1 MSSLRSESKRSW
13 GVRFRKAV
21 QLFVGTM
28 GVLLLCLPVF
38 SQGSFGRILGA
49 VTDQSGGV
57 VSGATVTVVDTQR
70 GVARTLTTDE
80 AGEYNAP
87 TLIPGAYTIRAE
99 AKGFKKV
106 ERQNIVLEVGHE
118 VRIDLTL
125 QPGAQEQT
133 ITITEAV
140 PLVETTN
147 ATLGGT
153 LENTEINDMPLN
165 GRNYQNLLALR
176 PGIMV
181 QPGGSPWSQSTNNMR
196 PDETVWMMDGV
207 LNVSFYD
214 ARQVGNSPSAFT
226 DAATIVPIDA
236 IQEFNTQEN
245 PKAEYGWKPGATVN
259 VGIRSGTNS
268 LHGSAY
274 AFGRY
279 VGWDAR
285 NTFNPALNPDGTC
298 RAGVPVIQCD
308 KLPAELEQF
317 GAVVGGPIKKDKLF
331 FFAGYE
337 GLRSKIGNIFV
348 VQAPATGAGLGPANS
363 MVDAIKALQTA
374 GFTTLCSST
383 VTTSCLSSP
392 SLNLLGCTATP
403 VGSGSYTCTGGLYAN
418 APTNNNIYPSTFP
431 NQNVTD
437 NGIAKIDYTINSK
450 HRISGMFWTGDYRA
464 TGQDHPIV
472 NNLFNTGISVVSR
485 TAVGNWIWNPSSTL
499 VNEVRFGYD
508 SVSQGFTV
516 GDQMIK
522 PDGTGGLCTASGCAG
537 GHYPLNSGVTI
548 GGGLPFIQISGF
560 TGGGGAGL
568 GNPNGTRPGF
578 TGPSPYYDFQDSISY
593 LRGKHAFKF
602 GGEITHIEA
611 DQLTTDF
618 RGVLVLF
625 QGAGTNNAANA
636 LSCPPPNPTNA
647 SCSTPLEDFF
657 AGNPGKGIVT
667 VGNGTR
673 TMKWMHYAGFVQDDW
688 HIKPRWMLNLGLR
701 YEYATPIRE
710 VNNLFGNFDPKL
722 GIVQQGQASVG
733 PTLWKPN
740 PHNFSPRVGFAWDVM
755 GNGTTVVRAASSV
768 IYATIYARPFMD
780 NGPPNGSAGNI
791 AQDPS
796 AASCNTPGS
805 NGCPASGNFGGTIDL
820 GQPNYNA
827 SALNWNGVLFPQGK
841 LSCTTSS
848 TCSLYA
854 IDPHLQTPY
863 VVNYNINI
871 QHSFSSNL
879 SLEVGYVGN
888 QGRNLQSVRDI
899 NQCLLLPNPGPYT
912 FGNAANCVRPYDGHA
927 AGPGVP
933 ASLGNFPYLG
943 IINFVDN
950 ESHSIYNSL
959 QATLT
964 KRLSHGLEF
973 TAGYTYGHG
982 LDTGSENFQGLTP
995 QDSTHLGREYASSD
1009 FDVRHRLTVTA
1020 SYELP
1025 GKKGYGQLLEGWK
1038 LNTIVTVQ
1046 TSQPWLMFDTH
1057 DDISSLGSGVGDF
1070 TDRWDFFGN
1079 PSDFKSGSSSIPF
1092 CNGPGGVGSGT
1103 GCSTTS
1109 GITGFVT
1116 CAAGSD
1122 LVALNCASTSSAL
1135 PSVSTMWGKCTT
1147 DAPDPS
1153 TLAHAG
1159 CFVKGNSVMTPP
1171 ANGTFGTMG
1180 RNIFRDSA
1188 FKNVDFSVFKSFKF
1202 KERIG
1207 AEFRVEFFNVFNH
1220 PIYANPYGST
1230 NTSFLGADP
1239 SNPGAL
1245 GCGCSTPDVAAGN
1258 PLVGSGSSRVMQMG
1272 LKLTF

>member
-1 MSSLRSESKRSW
+1 MRSLDSFKKASCVHFRAVSQLLG
-13 GVRFRKAV
+13 GVF
-21 QLFVGTM
+21 
-28 GVLLLCLPVF
+28 GVLLLCLPLLA
-38 SQGSFGRILGA
+38 QGSFARILGA

-57 VSGATVTVVDTQR
+57 VAGATVTVIDTQR
-70 GVARTLTTDE
+70 GVARTLTTDD

-87 TLIPGAYTIRAE
+87 TLIPGTYTVRAE
-99 AKGFKKV
+99 AKGFKTV
-106 ERQNIVLEVGHE
+106 ERQNVVLEVGKE
-118 VRIDLTL
+118 VRVDLTV
-125 QPGAQEQT
+125 QPGQQAQT
-133 ITITEAV
+133 ITVTEAI

-165 GRNYQNLLALR
+165 GRNYQNLMALR
-176 PGIMV
+176 PGIMI

-207 LNVSFYD
+207 INVSFYD
-214 ARQVGNSPSAFT
+214 ARQVGNAPSAFT

-236 IQEFNTQEN
+236 IQEFNTLEN

-259 VGIRSGTNS
+259 VGIRSGTNT

-285 NTFNPALNPDGTC
+285 NVFNPTLAPDGTC
-298 RAGVPVIQCD
+298 TRGLPSQCD

-317 GAVVGGPIKKDKLF
+317 GGVVGGPIKKDKLF
-331 FFAGYE
+331 YFAGYE
-337 GLRSKIGNIFV
+337 GLRSTIGNIFV
-348 VQAPATGAGLGPANS
+348 VQAPQTGPAGGNPTTS
-363 MVDAIKALQTA
+363 MVDAINCLAFPSAAACGTGA
-374 GFTTLCSST
+374 GVVPSSAIPPST
-383 VTTSCLSSP
+383 V
-392 SLNLLGCTATP
+392 SLKLLGCTTGATAAA
-403 VGSGSYTCTGGLYAN
+403 TACTGGLYAN
-418 APTNNNIYPSTFP
+418 APTNNNNYPSTFP
-431 NQNVTD
+431 NRNVTD
-437 NGIAKIDYTINSK
+437 NGIGKIDYTINSK
-450 HRISGMFWTGDYRA
+450 HRISGMYWAGDYRA

-472 NNLFNTGISVVSR
+472 NSLFNTGITVNSR
-485 TAVGNWIWNPSSTL
+485 TIVGNWIWTPSSTL
-499 VNEVRFGYD
+499 VNEFRYGYD
-508 SVSQGFTV
+508 SVSQGFTI
-516 GDQMIK
+516 GDQNII
-522 PDGTGGLCTASGCAG
+522 PDGTGGLCTATGCG
-537 GHYPLNSGVTI
+537 GKSYPLNSGVKV

-568 GNPNGTRPGF
+568 GNPNGTRPGL
-578 TGPSPYYDFQDSISY
+578 TGPSPYHDFQDAISY

-602 GGEITHIEA
+602 GGEVTHIEA
-611 DQLTTDF
+611 DQVTQDF

-625 QGAGTNNAANA
+625 AGGQTPGIAAG
-636 LSCPPPNPTNA
+636 
-647 SCSTPLEDFF
+647 STPLEDFF
-657 AGNPGKGIVT
+657 SGTPQKGIVN
-667 VGNGTR
+667 VGDGNR
-673 TMKWMHYAGFVQDDW
+673 TMKWMHYAGFAQDDW
-688 HIKPRWMLNLGLR
+688 RIKPRVMLNLGLR

-710 VNNLFGNFDPKL
+710 VNNLFGNFDPNSPF

-733 PTLWKPN
+733 STLWKPN
-740 PHNFSPRVGFAWDVM
+740 PHNFSPRVGVAWDVR

-796 AASCNTPGS
+796 AAQVCFGPTGTNCK
-805 NGCPASGNFGGTIDL
+805 NAGGTINL
-820 GQPNYNA
+820 GQPNYIGSVNA
-827 SALNWNGVLFPQGK
+827 APGLQGPLDWNGVLFPQGSG
-841 LSCTTSS
+841 LTCATDSQ
-848 TCSLYA
+848 CSLYA

-863 VVNYNINI
+863 VVNYNLNI
-871 QHSFSSNL
+871 QHSFTNNL

-888 QGRNLQSVRDI
+888 HGYSLQAVRDI
-899 NQCLLLPNPGPYT
+899 NQCLLLPNPGPYA
-912 FGNAANCVRPYDGHA
+912 FGSGTCVRPYDGHA
-927 AGPGVP
+927 SAPGIP

-950 ESHSIYNSL
+950 ESHSNYNSL
-959 QATLT
+959 QTTLT

-973 TAGYTYGHG
+973 TVGYTYGHG

-995 QDSTHLGREYASSD
+995 QDSTHLEREYASSD
-1009 FDVRHRLTVTA
+1009 FDVRHRLTITA

-1057 DDISSLGSGVGDF
+1057 DDISTGGSGLGDLN
-1070 TDRWDFFGN
+1070 DRWDFFGN
-1079 PSDFKSGSSSIPF
+1079 PGDFKSGSSSIPW
-1092 CNGPGGVGSGT
+1092 CSGFT
-1103 GCSTTS
+1103 VNPDGTANSSGASCSSTS
-1109 GITGFVT
+1109 GITGIVT
-1116 CAAGSD
+1116 PVSADPAAC
-1122 LVALNCASTSSAL
+1122 V
-1135 PSVSTMWGKCTT
+1135 T
-1147 DAPDPS
+1147 DAPDPT
-1153 TLAHAG
+1153 TLAAAG
-1159 CFVKGNSVMTPP
+1159 CFIKGNSVMTPP
-1171 ANGTFGTMG
+1171 KNGTFGNMG

-1188 FKNVDFSVFKSFKF
+1188 FKNVDFSVFKSFRF
-1202 KERIG
+1202 RERVG
-1207 AEFRVEFFNVFNH
+1207 AEFRIELFNVFNH

-1258 PLVGSGSSRVMQMG
+1258 PLVGSGSSRVMQLG
-1272 LKLTF
+1272 FKLTF

>member
-1 MSSLRSESKRSW
+1 MSSLLSAGKRPW
-13 GVRFRKAV
+13 RVRFPKALPLV
-21 QLFVGTM
+21 VGTM
-28 GVLLLCLPVF
+28 GALLLCLPLF
-38 SQGSFGRILGA
+38 SQGNFGRILGA

-57 VSGATVTVVDTQR
+57 ISGATVTVLDTER
-70 GVARTLTTDE
+70 GVARTLTTDD

-87 TLIPGAYTIRAE
+87 TLIPGAYTVRAE
-99 AKGFKKV
+99 AKGFKRV
-106 ERQNIVLEVGHE
+106 ERQNVVLEVGHE

-165 GRNYQNLLALR
+165 GRNYQNLMSLR

-207 LNVSFYD
+207 INVSFYD
-214 ARQVGNSPSAFT
+214 ARQVGNAPSAFT

-236 IQEFNTQEN
+236 IQEFNTLEN

-285 NTFNPALNPDGTC
+285 NTFNPALAPDGTC
-298 RAGVPVIQCD
+298 TRGLPSQCD
-308 KLPAELEQF
+308 KLPAELKQF

-337 GLRSKIGNIFV
+337 GLRSLIGNIFV
-348 VQAPATGAGLGPANS
+348 VQAPATGTLGSPANS
-363 MVDAIKALQTA
+363 MVDAIGALQAA
-374 GFTTLCSST
+374 GFNQLCSST
-383 VTTSCLSSP
+383 VTTKCLSSP
-392 SLNLLGCTATP
+392 SLDLLGCSGTPATA
-403 VGSGSYTCTGGLYAN
+403 GSYACTGGLYAN
-418 APTNNNIYPSTFP
+418 APSNNNNYPSTFP

-485 TAVGNWIWNPSSTL
+485 TAVGNWIWTPSSTL
-499 VNEVRFGYD
+499 VNELRFGYD
-508 SVSQGFTV
+508 SVSQGFTI
-516 GDQMIK
+516 GDQNIV
-522 PDGTGGLCTASGCAG
+522 PDGSGGLCTATGCG
-537 GHYPLNSGVTI
+537 GKGYPLNSGVTV
-548 GGGLPFIQISGF
+548 GGGLPFIQIAGF

-568 GNPNGTRPGF
+568 GNPNGTRPGL
-578 TGPSPYYDFQDSISY
+578 TGPSPYFDFQDSISY

-602 GGEITHIEA
+602 GGEVTHIEA
-611 DQLTTDF
+611 DQVTQDF
-618 RGVLVLF
+618 RGALVLF
-625 QGAGTNNAANA
+625 AGGQTPGLIDCTDPNNKPI
-636 LSCPPPNPTNA
+636 SC
-647 SCSTPLEDFF
+647 PLEDFF
-657 AGNPGKGIVT
+657 SGNPQKGIVNI
-667 VGNGTR
+667 GNGNR

-688 HIKPRWMLNLGLR
+688 HIKPRVMLNLGLR

-710 VNNLFGNFDPKL
+710 VNNLFGNFDPNL

-740 PHNFSPRVGFAWDVM
+740 RHNFSPRVGFAWDVM

-796 AASCNTPGS
+796 GACNVTITPGQTCAQA
-805 NGCPASGNFGGTIDL
+805 GGQTFGGTIDL
-820 GQPNYNA
+820 GQPNYIGSINNGGQ
-827 SALNWNGVLFPQGK
+827 LDWNGVLFPQGG
-841 LSCTTSS
+841 LSCTASS

-863 VVNYNINI
+863 VVNYNVNI

-888 QGRNLQSVRDI
+888 QGRNLQAVRDI
-899 NQCLLLPNPGPYT
+899 NQCAPNPDPT
-912 FGNAANCVRPYDGHA
+912 QCANGTSRPFA
-927 AGPGVP
+927 K
-933 ASLGNFPYLG
+933 FPYLG

-950 ESHSIYNSL
+950 ESHSNYNSL

-995 QDSTHLGREYASSD
+995 QDSTHLEREYASSD

-1057 DDISSLGSGVGDF
+1057 DDFSTGGSGQGDF
-1070 TDRWDFFGN
+1070 NDRWDFFGN
-1079 PSDFKSGSSSIPF
+1079 PNDFKSGPSSIPW
-1092 CNGPGGVGSGT
+1092 CSGFT
-1103 GCSTTS
+1103 VNTDGTANSSGASCTSTS
-1109 GITGFVT
+1109 GITGIVT
-1116 CAAGSD
+1116 PINVDPGAC
-1122 LVALNCASTSSAL
+1122 VK
-1135 PSVSTMWGKCTT
+1135 V
-1147 DAPDPS
+1147 APDPN
-1153 TLAHAG
+1153 TLASAG
-1159 CFVKGNSVMTPP
+1159 CFIKGNSVMTPP
-1171 ANGTFGTMG
+1171 KNGTFGTMG
-1180 RNIFRDSA
+1180 RNLFRDSA

-1258 PLVGSGSSRVMQMG
+1258 PLVGSGSSRVMQLG
-1272 LKLTF
+1272 LKLTY

>member
-1 MSSLRSESKRSW
+1 MNTFRV
-13 GVRFRKAV
+13 GVRMSV
-21 QLFVGTM
+21 QCFANRIALLSLAAL
-28 GVLLLCLPVF
+28 GVLLFSLPSF

-57 VSGATVTVVDTQR
+57 VAGATVTVIDTQR
-70 GVARTLTTDE
+70 GVARTLTTDD

-87 TLIPGAYTIRAE
+87 TLIPGTYTVRAE
-99 AKGFKKV
+99 SKGFKKV
-106 ERQNIVLEVGHE
+106 ERQNVVLEVGHE
-118 VRIDLTL
+118 IRIDLTL
-125 QPGAQEQT
+125 QPGGQEQT

-165 GRNYQNLLALR
+165 GRNYQNLMALR
-176 PGIMV
+176 PGIVV
-181 QPGGSPWSQSTNNMR
+181 QPGGSPWSQSSNNMR

-207 LNVSFYD
+207 INVSFYD
-214 ARQVGNSPSAFT
+214 ARQVGNAPSAFT

-236 IQEFNTQEN
+236 IQEFNTMEN
-245 PKAEYGWKPGATVN
+245 PKAEYGWKPGAVVN

-285 NTFNPALNPDGTC
+285 NVFNPALASDGTC
-298 RAGVPVIQCD
+298 TRGLPSQCD
-308 KLPAELEQF
+308 KLPAELKQF
-317 GAVVGGPIKKDKLF
+317 GAVVSGPIKKDKLF
-331 FFAGYE
+331 FMAGYE
-337 GLRSKIGNIFV
+337 GLRSLIGNIFV
-348 VQAPATGAGLGPANS
+348 VQAPATGTGLGPAGS
-363 MVDAIKALQTA
+363 MVDAITAIQKTA
-374 GFTTLCSST
+374 GYAGLCSDPAQA
-383 VTTSCLSSP
+383 VCLSQV
-392 SLNLLGCTATP
+392 SLNLLGCTGTPATA
-403 VGSGSYTCTGGLYAN
+403 GSYACTGGLYAN
-418 APTNNNIYPSTFP
+418 APANNNNYPSTFP

-485 TAVGNWIWNPSSTL
+485 TVVGDWIWNPSSTV
-499 VNEVRFGYD
+499 VNDFRFGYD
-508 SVSQGFTV
+508 SVSQGFTI
-516 GDQMIK
+516 GDQKII
-522 PDGTGGLCTASGCAG
+522 PDGTGGLCTASGCG
-537 GHYPLNSGVTI
+537 SGHYPLNSGVTV

-568 GNPNGTRPGF
+568 GNPNGTRPGL
-578 TGPSPYYDFQDSISY
+578 TGPSPYEDFQDSLSY

-611 DQLTTDF
+611 DQVTQDF

-625 QGAGTNNAANA
+625 SGGQTPGVSG
-636 LSCPPPNPTNA
+636 
-647 SCSTPLEDFF
+647 STPLEDFF
-657 AGNPGKGIVT
+657 SGNPSKGIVNIGD
-667 VGNGTR
+667 GNR

-688 HIKPRWMLNLGLR
+688 RIKPRVMLNLGLR

-740 PHNFSPRVGFAWDVM
+740 PHNFAPRVGFAWDAR
-755 GNGTTVVRAASSV
+755 GNGTTVVRGAASI

-805 NGCPASGNFGGTIDL
+805 NGCPASGNFGGTINL
-820 GQPNYNA
+820 GQPNYIGSKNVANPNA
-827 SALNWNGVLFPQGK
+827 PLDWNGVLFPQGG
-841 LSCTTSS
+841 LSCTTTSQ
-848 TCSLYA
+848 CSLYA

-863 VVNYNINI
+863 VVNYNLQI

-888 QGRNLQSVRDI
+888 QGRSLQAVRDI
-899 NQCLLLPNPGPYT
+899 NQCLLLPNPGPYLGA
-912 FGNAANCVRPYDGHA
+912 GNGGTCLRPYDGHA
-927 AGPGVP
+927 AAPGVP
-933 ASLGNFPYLG
+933 AALGNFPYLG

-950 ESHSIYNSL
+950 ESHSNYNSL

-973 TAGYTYGHG
+973 SAGYTYGHG

-995 QDSTHLGREYASSD
+995 QDSTNLGREYASSD
-1009 FDVRHRLTVTA
+1009 FDIRHRLTVTA
-1020 SYELP
+1020 SYEIP
-1025 GKKGYGQLLEGWK
+1025 GKKGFGQLLEGWK
-1038 LNTIVTVQ
+1038 LNTIVTIQ

-1057 DDISSLGSGVGDF
+1057 DDISTGGTQLGDL
-1070 TDRWDFFGN
+1070 TDRWDFFGS
-1079 PSDFKSGSSSIPF
+1079 PADFKSGSSSVPF
-1092 CNGPGGVGSGT
+1092 CGVDPSLNLPPGTIFTPPSG
-1103 GCSTTS
+1103 GNPGNISCSSTS
-1109 GITGFVT
+1109 GITGIVT
-1116 CAAGSD
+1116 P
-1122 LVALNCASTSSAL
+1122 LPASLGA
-1135 PSVSTMWGKCTT
+1135 KCTAV
-1147 DAPDPS
+1147 APDIT
-1153 TLAHAG
+1153 TLSWAG

-1171 ANGTFGTMG
+1171 ANGTFGNMG

-1188 FKNVDFSVFKSFKF
+1188 FKNVDFSVFKDFKF
-1202 KERIG
+1202 RERFN
-1207 AEFRVEFFNVFNH
+1207 AEFRVELFNLFNH

-1258 PLVGSGSSRVMQMG
+1258 PLVGSGSSRVMQLG

>member
-13 GVRFRKAV
+13 RVRFREAV
-21 QLFVGTM
+21 QLLAGTM
-28 GVLLLCLPVF
+28 GVLLLCLPLF
-38 SQGSFGRILGA
+38 SQGSSGRILGT

-57 VSGATVTVVDTQR
+57 ISGATVTVIDTQR
-70 GVARTLTTDE
+70 GVARTLTTDD

-87 TLIPGAYTIRAE
+87 TLIPGAYTVRAE
-99 AKGFKKV
+99 AKGFKKI
-106 ERQNIVLEVGHE
+106 ERQNVVLEVGHE

-165 GRNYQNLLALR
+165 GRNYQNLMALR

-207 LNVSFYD
+207 INVSFYD
-214 ARQVGNSPSAFT
+214 ARQVGNAPSAFT

-236 IQEFNTQEN
+236 IQEFNTLEN

-259 VGIRSGTNS
+259 VGIRSGTNT

-285 NTFNPALNPDGTC
+285 NTFNPALASDGTC
-298 RAGVPVIQCD
+298 TRGLPSQCD

-317 GAVVGGPIKKDKLF
+317 GGVVGGPIKKDKLF

-337 GLRSKIGNIFV
+337 GLRSLIGNIFV
-348 VQAPATGAGLGPANS
+348 VQAPATGTLGSPANS
-363 MVDAIKALQTA
+363 MVDAIGALQTA
-374 GFTTLCSST
+374 GFTQLCSST

-392 SLNLLGCTATP
+392 SLKLLGCSGTP
-403 VGSGSYTCTGGLYAN
+403 GTVGSYACTGGLYAN
-418 APTNNNIYPSTFP
+418 APSNNNNYPSTFP

-485 TAVGNWIWNPSSTL
+485 TAVGNWIWDPSSTL
-499 VNEVRFGYD
+499 VNEFRFGYD
-508 SVSQGFTV
+508 SVSQGFTI
-516 GDQMIK
+516 GDQKII
-522 PDGTGGLCTASGCAG
+522 PDGTGGLCTASGCG
-537 GHYPLNSGVTI
+537 SGHYPLNSGVTI

-568 GNPNGTRPGF
+568 GNPNGTRPGL

-593 LRGKHAFKF
+593 LRGKHALKF
-602 GGEITHIEA
+602 GGEVTHIEA
-611 DQLTTDF
+611 DQVIQDF

-625 QGAGTNNAANA
+625 SGGQTVGIP
-636 LSCPPPNPTNA
+636 S
-647 SCSTPLEDFF
+647 STPLEDFF
-657 AGNPGKGIVT
+657 SGTPGKGIISI
-667 VGNGTR
+667 GNGNR

-688 HIKPRWMLNLGLR
+688 RIKPRLMLNLGLR
-701 YEYATPIRE
+701 YEYASPIRE

-722 GIVQQGQASVG
+722 GMVQQGQASIG

-740 PHNFSPRVGFAWDVM
+740 RHNFSPRVGFAWDVR
-755 GNGTTVVRAASSV
+755 GDGTTVVRAASSV

-791 AQDPS
+791 AQDPTG
-796 AASCNTPGS
+796 ALCNTPGS
-805 NGCPASGNFGGTIDL
+805 NGCPASGNLGGTIDL
-820 GQPNYNA
+820 GQPNYIGSVNGTQKGP
-827 SALNWNGVLFPQGK
+827 LNWNGVLFPQGA

-848 TCSLYA
+848 QCSLYA
-854 IDPHLQTPY
+854 VDPHLQTPY

-871 QHSFSSNL
+871 QHMITSNL

-888 QGRNLQSVRDI
+888 HGANLQSVRDI
-899 NQCLLLPNPGPYT
+899 NQCLLLPNPGPYMGA
-912 FGNAANCVRPYDGHA
+912 GNGGSCVRPFDGHA
-927 AGPGVP
+927 AGPGIP

-950 ESHSIYNSL
+950 ESRSNYNSL

-995 QDSTHLGREYASSD
+995 QDSTHLQREYASSD

-1025 GKKGYGQLLEGWK
+1025 GIKGYGQLLEGWK

-1057 DDISSLGSGVGDF
+1057 DDISTGGTQLGDL
-1070 TDRWDFFGN
+1070 TDRWDFFGK

-1092 CNGPGGVGSGT
+1092 CSFPNAPPAGVVTLANIGAAS
-1103 GCSTTS
+1103 CSSTS
-1109 GITGFVT
+1109 GITGIVT
-1116 CAAGSD
+1116 P
-1122 LVALNCASTSSAL
+1122 L
-1135 PSVSTMWGKCTT
+1135 PSSLGAQCTAV
-1147 DAPDPS
+1147 APDAS
-1153 TLAHAG
+1153 TLAAAG

-1171 ANGTFGTMG
+1171 MNGTFGTMG

-1258 PLVGSGSSRVMQMG
+1258 PLVGSGSSRVMQLG

>member
-1 MSSLRSESKRSW
+1 MGGLL
-13 GVRFRKAV
+13 FAV
-21 QLFVGTM
+21 
-28 GVLLLCLPVF
+28 PVF

-57 VSGATVTVVDTQR
+57 ISGATVVVLDTQR
-70 GVARTLTTDE
+70 GVARTLTTDD

-87 TLIPGAYTIRAE
+87 TLIPGTYTVRAE

-106 ERQNIVLEVGHE
+106 ERQNVVLEVGHE

-165 GRNYQNLLALR
+165 GRNYQNLMALR
-176 PGIMV
+176 PGIVV

-207 LNVSFYD
+207 INVSFYD
-214 ARQVGNSPSAFT
+214 ARQVGNAPSAFT

-236 IQEFNTQEN
+236 IQEFNTMEN
-245 PKAEYGWKPGATVN
+245 PKAEYGWKPGAVVN
-259 VGIRSGTNS
+259 VGIRSGTNT

-274 AFGRY
+274 AFGRD
-279 VGWDAR
+279 VAWDAR
-285 NTFNPALNPDGTC
+285 NVFNPALNPDGTC
-298 RAGVPVIQCD
+298 RAGVPTIQCD
-308 KLPAELEQF
+308 KLPAQLEQF

-337 GLRSKIGNIFV
+337 GLRSLIGNIFV
-348 VQAPATGAGLGPANS
+348 VQAPATGPGLGPSNS
-363 MVDAIKALQTA
+363 MVDAITALQQA
-374 GFTTLCSST
+374 GANQLCSSS
-383 VTTSCLSSP
+383 VTANCLSSP
-392 SLNLLGCTATP
+392 SLNLLGCSGTPATA
-403 VGSGSYTCTGGLYAN
+403 GSYSCTGGLYAN
-418 APTNNNIYPSTFP
+418 APANNNIYPSTFP
-431 NQNVTD
+431 NHNVTD

-472 NNLFNTGISVVSR
+472 NNLFNTAISVISR
-485 TAVGNWIWNPSSTL
+485 TAVGDWIWTPSSTV
-499 VNEVRFGYD
+499 VNDFRFGYD
-508 SVSQGFTV
+508 SVTQGFTV
-516 GDQMIK
+516 GDQNII
-522 PDGTGGLCTASGCAG
+522 PDGSGGLCTATGCG
-537 GHYPLNSGVTI
+537 GKGYPLNSGVTV

-568 GNPNGTRPGF
+568 GNPNGTRPGL
-578 TGPSPYYDFQDSISY
+578 TGPSPYFDFLDSVSY

-611 DQLTTDF
+611 DQVTQDF

-625 QGAGTNNAANA
+625 SGGQTPGIAGGSA
-636 LSCPPPNPTNA
+636 
-647 SCSTPLEDFF
+647 PLEDFF
-657 AGNPGKGIVT
+657 SGNPGKGIVT
-667 VGNGTR
+667 VGSGTR
-673 TMKWMHYAGFVQDDW
+673 TMKWMHYAGFAQDDW
-688 HIKPRWMLNLGLR
+688 HIKPRVMVNLGLR

-710 VNNLFGNFDPKL
+710 VNNLFGNFDPSL
-722 GIVQQGQASVG
+722 GMVQQGQSSVG
-733 PTLWKPN
+733 SSLWKPN
-740 PHNFSPRVGFAWDVM
+740 PHNFSPRVGVAWDVR

-791 AQDPS
+791 AQDPT
-796 AASCNTPGS
+796 AAQVCLGPTGTN
-805 NGCPASGNFGGTIDL
+805 CHSGGGTIDL
-820 GQPNYNA
+820 GQPNYIGSINNGG
-827 SALNWNGVLFPQGK
+827 LLDWNGVLFPQASG
-841 LSCTTSS
+841 LTCATDSQ
-848 TCSLYA
+848 CSLYA

-863 VVNYNINI
+863 VVNYNLNI
-871 QHSFSSNL
+871 QHSFGSNL

-888 QGRNLQSVRDI
+888 SGRSLQAVRDI
-899 NQCLLLPNPGPYT
+899 NQCLLLPNPGPYPVNNL
-912 FGNAANCVRPYDGHA
+912 GNPANCVRPYDGHA
-927 AGPGVP
+927 ASPGVP
-933 ASLGNFPYLG
+933 AALGNFPYLG

-950 ESHSIYNSL
+950 ESHSNYNSL

-973 TAGYTYGHG
+973 TVGYTYGHG

-995 QDSTHLGREYASSD
+995 QNSQNLAGEYASSD
-1009 FDVRHRLTVTA
+1009 FDIRHRLTITA
-1020 SYELP
+1020 SYEIP

-1057 DDISSLGSGVGDF
+1057 DDFSTSGSGLGDLN
-1070 TDRWDFFGN
+1070 DRWDFFGS
-1079 PSDFKSGSSSIPF
+1079 PSDFKSGSSSIPWCSGF
-1092 CNGPGGVGSGT
+1092 NAANISDLSGVSCT
-1103 GCSTTS
+1103 STS
-1109 GITGFVT
+1109 GITGIVT
-1116 CAAGSD
+1116 TVNVD
-1122 LVALNCASTSSAL
+1122 
-1135 PSVSTMWGKCTT
+1135 PSVCVK

-1153 TLAHAG
+1153 TLAFAG
-1159 CFVKGNSVMTPP
+1159 CFIKGNSVMTPP
-1171 ANGTFGTMG
+1171 ANGTFGNMG

-1188 FKNVDFSVFKSFKF
+1188 FKNVDFSVFKDFKF

-1207 AEFRVEFFNVFNH
+1207 AEFRVELFNLFNH

-1258 PLVGSGSSRVMQMG
+1258 PLVGSGSSRVMQLG
-1272 LKLTF
+1272 LKITY

>member
-1 MSSLRSESKRSW
+1 MISLRSESKSPW
-13 GVRFRKAV
+13 GVRFRRSV
-21 QLFVGTM
+21 QLLVGTL
-28 GVLLLCLPVF
+28 GLLLLCLPLF
-38 SQGSFGRILGA
+38 SQGNFGRILGD

-57 VSGATVTVVDTQR
+57 VSGATVTVIDTQR

-87 TLIPGAYTIRAE
+87 TLIPGAYTVRAE
-99 AKGFKKV
+99 AKGFKRV
-106 ERQNIVLEVGHE
+106 ERQNVVLEVGHE

-165 GRNYQNLLALR
+165 GRNYQNLMALR

-207 LNVSFYD
+207 INVSFYD

-236 IQEFNTQEN
+236 IQEFNTLEN
-245 PKAEYGWKPGATVN
+245 PKAEYGWKPGAVVN
-259 VGIRSGTNS
+259 VGIRSGTNT

-274 AFGRY
+274 AFGRD
-279 VGWDAR
+279 VAWDAR
-285 NTFNPALNPDGTC
+285 NAFNPTLAPDGTC
-298 RAGVPVIQCD
+298 TRGLPSQCD

-337 GLRSKIGNIFV
+337 GLRSLIGNIFV

-363 MVDAIKALQTA
+363 MVDAITALQGA
-374 GFTTLCSST
+374 GFNQLCSST
-383 VTTSCLSSP
+383 VITGCLSSP
-392 SLNLLGCTATP
+392 SLNLLGCSGTPATA
-403 VGSGSYTCTGGLYAN
+403 GSYTCTGGLYAN
-418 APTNNNIYPSTFP
+418 APANNNNYPSTFP

-450 HRISGMFWTGDYRA
+450 NRISGMLWTGDYRA

-472 NNLFNTGISVVSR
+472 NNLFNSGITVNSW
-485 TAVGNWIWNPSSTL
+485 TAVGNWIWTPSSTL
-499 VNEVRFGYD
+499 VNEFRFGYD
-508 SVSQGFTV
+508 SVTQGFTI
-516 GDQMIK
+516 GDQNII
-522 PDGTGGLCTASGCAG
+522 PDGTGGLCTASGCGG
-537 GHYPLNSGVTI
+537 GHYPLNSGVTV

-568 GNPNGTRPGF
+568 GNPNGTRPGL
-578 TGPSPYYDFQDSISY
+578 TGPSPYTDYQDSISY

-602 GGEITHIEA
+602 GAEVTDIEA
-611 DQLTTDF
+611 DQVTQDF

-625 QGAGTNNAANA
+625 SGGQTSGITN
-636 LSCPPPNPTNA
+636 
-647 SCSTPLEDFF
+647 STPLEDFF
-657 AGNPGKGIVT
+657 SGTPAKGIINIGD
-667 VGNGTR
+667 GNR

-688 HIKPRWMLNLGLR
+688 RIKPRWMLNLGLR
-701 YEYATPIRE
+701 YEYASPIRE
-710 VNNLFGNFDPKL
+710 VNNLFGNFDPTL

-733 PTLWKPN
+733 PTLWKPD
-740 PHNFSPRVGFAWDVM
+740 PHNFSPRVGFAWDVT
-755 GNGTTVVRAASSV
+755 GTGTTVVRAASSV

-796 AASCNTPGS
+796 GACNVTVIPGQT
-805 NGCPASGNFGGTIDL
+805 CAQSGGQTFGGTINL
-820 GQPNYNA
+820 GQPNYIGSVNA
-827 SALNWNGVLFPQGK
+827 SGSNQGPLNWNGVLFPQGG
-841 LSCTTSS
+841 LSCTISS
-848 TCSLYA
+848 QCSLYA
-854 IDPHLQTPY
+854 VDPHLQTPY
-863 VVNYNINI
+863 VVNYNVDI

-888 QGRNLQSVRDI
+888 HGGSLQAVRDI
-899 NQCLLLPNPGPYT
+899 NQCLLPPNPGPYLLGSVT
-912 FGNAANCVRPYDGHA
+912 TCVRPYDGHA
-927 AGPGVP
+927 ASPGIP

-950 ESHSIYNSL
+950 ESRSNYNSL

-982 LDTGSENFQGLTP
+982 LDTGSENFQGLPP
-995 QDSTHLGREYASSD
+995 QNSQDLAAEYASSD

-1020 SYELP
+1020 SYEIP
-1025 GKKGYGQLLEGWK
+1025 GIKGYGQLLEGWK

-1057 DDISSLGSGVGDF
+1057 DDFSTGGSQQGDL

-1079 PSDFKSGSSSIPF
+1079 PSDFKSGPSSIPWCTGF
-1092 CNGPGGVGSGT
+1092 TVNPDGTANASGASCT
-1103 GCSTTS
+1103 STS
-1109 GITGFVT
+1109 GITGI
-1116 CAAGSD
+1116 
-1122 LVALNCASTSSAL
+1122 STPINVDPTAC
-1135 PSVSTMWGKCTT
+1135 VKV
-1147 DAPDPS
+1147 APDPS
-1153 TLAHAG
+1153 TLAAAG

-1171 ANGTFGTMG
+1171 KNGTFGTMG
-1180 RNIFRDSA
+1180 RNIFRDSG

-1202 KERIG
+1202 KERFG
-1207 AEFRVEFFNVFNH
+1207 AEFRVELFNVFNH

-1258 PLVGSGSSRVMQMG
+1258 PLVGSGSSRVMQLG

>member
-1 MSSLRSESKRSW
+1 MSSLRSESQRSCA
-13 GVRFRKAV
+13 VRFRKVV
-21 QLFVGTM
+21 QVLVGSM
-28 GVLLLCLPVF
+28 GVLLLGLPLF
-38 SQGSFGRILGA
+38 SQGNLGRILGD

-57 VSGATVTVVDTQR
+57 VSGATVTVIDTER
-70 GVARTLTTDE
+70 GVARTLTTDD

-87 TLIPGAYTIRAE
+87 TLIPGVYTVRAE

-106 ERQNIVLEVGHE
+106 ERQNVVLEVGHE

-165 GRNYQNLLALR
+165 GRNYQNLMALR

-207 LNVSFYD
+207 INVSFYD
-214 ARQVGNSPSAFT
+214 ARQVGNAPSAFT

-236 IQEFNTQEN
+236 IQEFNTLEN

-259 VGIRSGTNS
+259 VGIRSGTNT

-285 NTFNPALNPDGTC
+285 NTFNPTLSSDGTC
-298 RAGVPVIQCD
+298 TRGLPSQCD

-317 GAVVGGPIKKDKLF
+317 GGVVGGPIIKDKLF

-337 GLRSKIGNIFV
+337 GLRSTIGNIFV

-363 MVDAIKALQTA
+363 MVDAITALQNA
-374 GFTTLCSST
+374 GFTQLCSST

-392 SLNLLGCTATP
+392 SLNLLGCSGTAATA
-403 VGSGSYTCTGGLYAN
+403 GSYSCTGGLYAN
-418 APTNNNIYPSTFP
+418 APATNNNYPSTFP
-431 NQNVTD
+431 NRNVTD
-437 NGIAKIDYTINSK
+437 NGIAKIDYSINSK
-450 HRISGMFWTGDYRA
+450 HRISGMFWTGEYRA

-472 NNLFNTGISVVSR
+472 NKLFNTGISVISR
-485 TAVGNWIWNPSSTL
+485 TAVGNWIWTPSSTL
-499 VNEVRFGYD
+499 VNDFRIGYD
-508 SVSQGFTV
+508 SVTQGFTV
-516 GDQMIK
+516 GDQNII
-522 PDGTGGLCTASGCAG
+522 PDGTGGLCTATGCG
-537 GHYPLNSGVTI
+537 GKGYPLNSGVTV

-568 GNPNGTRPGF
+568 GNPNGTRPGL

-593 LRGKHAFKF
+593 LRGKHALKF
-602 GGEITHIEA
+602 GGEITDIEA
-611 DQLTTDF
+611 DQVTSDF

-625 QGAGTNNAANA
+625 SGGQTPGVSDCSG
-636 LSCPPPNPTNA
+636 A
-647 SCSTPLEDFF
+647 SCPLEDFF
-657 AGNPGKGIVT
+657 SGTPAKGIVT
-667 VGNGTR
+667 IGNGTR

-688 HIKPRWMLNLGLR
+688 RIKPRWMLNLGVR
-701 YEYATPIRE
+701 YEYASPIRE
-710 VNNLFGNFDPKL
+710 VNNLFGNFDPTL
-722 GIVQQGQASVG
+722 GMVQQGQASVG

-740 PHNFSPRVGFAWDVM
+740 PHNFSPRVGFAWDVR

-791 AQDPS
+791 AQDPTG
-796 AASCNTPGS
+796 ACNVTITPGQTCTQA
-805 NGCPASGNFGGTIDL
+805 GGQTFGGSINL
-820 GQPNYNA
+820 GQPNYIGSVNGIGGGQ
-827 SALNWNGVLFPQGK
+827 LNWNGVLFPQGG
-841 LSCTTSS
+841 LSCTQTSQ
-848 TCSLYA
+848 CSLYA

-871 QHSFSSNL
+871 QHMFSNNL

-888 QGRNLQSVRDI
+888 HGGNLQAVRDI
-899 NQCLLLPNPGPYT
+899 NQCLLLPNPGPYAP
-912 FGNAANCVRPYDGHA
+912 GNPNTCVRPYDGHLA
-927 AGPGVP
+927 SPGVP
-933 ASLGNFPYLG
+933 AALGDFPYLG

-950 ESHSIYNSL
+950 ESRSNYNSL

-1025 GKKGYGQLLEGWK
+1025 GIKGYGQLLEGWK

-1057 DDISSLGSGVGDF
+1057 DDISSAGSGQGDL

-1079 PSDFKSGSSSIPF
+1079 PSDFKSGSSSIPW
-1092 CNGPGGVGSGT
+1092 CSGFT
-1103 GCSTTS
+1103 VNPDGTANSSGASCSSTS
-1109 GITGFVT
+1109 GITGIVT
-1116 CAAGSD
+1116 PVSVDPAAC
-1122 LVALNCASTSSAL
+1122 VK
-1135 PSVSTMWGKCTT
+1135 V
-1147 DAPDPS
+1147 APDPT
-1153 TLAHAG
+1153 TLAAAG
-1159 CFVKGNSVMTPP
+1159 CFMKGNSVMTPP
-1171 ANGTFGTMG
+1171 LNGTFGTMG

-1188 FKNVDFSVFKSFKF
+1188 FKNVDFSIFKDFKF
-1202 KERIG
+1202 RERFG

-1258 PLVGSGSSRVMQMG
+1258 PLVGSGSRRVMQLG

>member
-1 MSSLRSESKRSW
+1 MNFFHSRSTRVRGGDFQKYMRC
-13 GVRFRKAV
+13 GV
-21 QLFVGTM
+21 LLLGT
-28 GVLLLCLPVF
+28 LLLCLPTF
-38 SQGSFGRILGA
+38 AQGSFGRILGS

-57 VSGATVTVVDTQR
+57 IAGATVTVIDTQR
-70 GVARTLTTDE
+70 GVARTLTTDD

-87 TLIPGAYTIRAE
+87 TLIPGAYTVRAE
-99 AKGFKKV
+99 ARGFKKI
-106 ERQNIVLEVGHE
+106 ERQNVVLEVGHE
-118 VRIDLTL
+118 IRVDLTL

-165 GRNYQNLLALR
+165 GRNYQNLMALR
-176 PGIMV
+176 PGIVV
-181 QPGGSPWSQSTNNMR
+181 QPGGSPWSQSSNNMR

-207 LNVSFYD
+207 INVSFYD
-214 ARQVGNSPSAFT
+214 ARQVGNAPSAFT

-236 IQEFNTQEN
+236 IQEFNTEEN
-245 PKAEYGWKPGATVN
+245 PKAEYGWKPGAVVN
-259 VGIRSGTNS
+259 VGIRSGTNT

-274 AFGRY
+274 AFGRD
-279 VGWDAR
+279 VDWDAR
-285 NTFNPALNPDGTC
+285 NVFNPALNPDGTC
-298 RAGVPVIQCD
+298 NRGLPSQCD
-308 KLPAELEQF
+308 KLPAELKQF

-337 GLRSKIGNIFV
+337 GLRSLIGNIFV
-348 VQAPATGAGLGPANS
+348 VQAPATGSLGNPANS
-363 MVDAIKALQTA
+363 MVDAINALKAANVPL
-374 GFTTLCSST
+374 ST
-383 VTTSCLSSP
+383 V
-392 SLNLLGCTATP
+392 SLDLLGCTTGATP
-403 VGSGSYTCTGGLYAN
+403 AATTCTGGLYAN
-418 APTNNNIYPSTFP
+418 APATNNNYPSTFP

-472 NNLFNTGISVVSR
+472 NNLFNTGISVISR
-485 TAVGNWIWNPSSTL
+485 TVVGDWIWTPTSTL
-499 VNEVRFGYD
+499 VNDVRFGYD
-508 SVSQGFTV
+508 SVSQGFTI
-516 GDQMIK
+516 GDQKTI
-522 PDGTGGLCTASGCAG
+522 PDGSSLGTLCTATGCG
-537 GHYPLNSGVTI
+537 GKGYPLNSGVTV
-548 GGGLPFIQISGF
+548 GGGLPFIQIAGF

-568 GNPNGTRPGF
+568 GNPNGTRPGL
-578 TGPSPYYDFQDSISY
+578 TGPSPYYDFQESLSY
-593 LRGKHAFKF
+593 LWGKHAFKF

-611 DQLTTDF
+611 DQVTQDF
-618 RGVLVLF
+618 RGALVLF
-625 QGAGTNNAANA
+625 NGGQTSGVTGPGCTG
-636 LSCPPPNPTNA
+636 SC
-647 SCSTPLEDFF
+647 PLEDFF
-657 AGNPGKGIVT
+657 AGNPQKGIVN
-667 VGNGTR
+667 VGNGNR

-688 HIKPRWMLNLGLR
+688 RIKPRLMLNLGLR

-710 VNNLFGNFDPKL
+710 VNNLIGNFDPSSET

-733 PTLWKPN
+733 PTLWKAS
-740 PHNFSPRVGFAWDVM
+740 PHNFAPRVGFAWDVT
-755 GNGTTVVRAASSV
+755 GNGTTVVRGASSI

-791 AQDPS
+791 AQDAT
-796 AASCNTPGS
+796 AAELVSPFSLPGFTACVAPFDPTQFCHA
-805 NGCPASGNFGGTIDL
+805 GTGTIDL
-820 GQPNYNA
+820 GQPNYSA
-827 SALNWNGVLFPQGK
+827 SALNWNGVLFPPAGTGT
-841 LSCTTSS
+841 LACSISS

-854 IDPHLQTPY
+854 IDPHLKTPY
-863 VVNYNINI
+863 VVNYNVQI
-871 QHSFSSNL
+871 QHSFSNNL

-888 QGRNLQSVRDI
+888 HGRSLQAVRDI
-899 NQCLLLPNPGPYT
+899 NQCPPNPDPS
-912 FGNAANCVRPYDGHA
+912 FCDPILAQAAGHPTDRPYGA
-927 AGPGVP
+927 K
-933 ASLGNFPYLG
+933 FPYLG

-950 ESHSIYNSL
+950 QSHSNYNSL

-995 QDSTHLGREYASSD
+995 QDSTHLEREYASSD
-1009 FDVRHRLTVTA
+1009 FDIRHRLTVTA

-1025 GKKGYGQLLEGWK
+1025 GKKGFGQLLEGWK

-1057 DDISSLGSGVGDF
+1057 DDISTGGSGQGDF

-1092 CNGPGGVGSGT
+1092 CNGFNAANISDLSGVS
-1103 GCSTTS
+1103 CSSTS
-1109 GITGFVT
+1109 GITGI
-1116 CAAGSD
+1116 G
-1122 LVALNCASTSSAL
+1122 TSL
-1135 PSVSTMWGKCTT
+1135 PSSLGAKCTAV
-1147 DAPDPS
+1147 APDPN
-1153 TLAHAG
+1153 TLATAG
-1159 CFVKGNSVMTPP
+1159 CFLKGNSVMTPP
-1171 ANGTFGTMG
+1171 MNGTFGTMG

-1202 KERIG
+1202 KERFG

-1220 PIYANPYGST
+1220 PIFANPYGST

-1272 LKLTF
+1272 LKITY

>member
-1 MSSLRSESKRSW
+1 MSSLRSESQRPW
-13 GVRFRKAV
+13 GIRFRKAM
-21 QLFVGTM
+21 QLLVGTM
-28 GVLLLCLPVF
+28 GMLLLCAPLF
-38 SQGSFGRILGA
+38 SQGNFGRILGD

-57 VSGATVTVVDTQR
+57 ISGATVTVLDTQR

-87 TLIPGAYTIRAE
+87 TLIPGAYTVRAE
-99 AKGFKKV
+99 AKGFKRV
-106 ERQNIVLEVGHE
+106 ERQNVVLEVGHE

-165 GRNYQNLLALR
+165 GRNYQNLMALR

-207 LNVSFYD
+207 INVSFYD
-214 ARQVGNSPSAFT
+214 ARQVGNAPSAFT

-236 IQEFNTQEN
+236 IQEFNTLEN

-259 VGIRSGTNS
+259 VGIRSGTNT

-298 RAGVPVIQCD
+298 RAGVPTLQCD

-348 VQAPATGAGLGPANS
+348 VQSPATGAGLGPKNS
-363 MVDAIKALQTA
+363 MVDAISALQTA
-374 GFTTLCSST
+374 GFNQLCSST
-383 VTTSCLSSP
+383 VTTRCLSSP
-392 SLNLLGCTATP
+392 SLNMLGCTGTPATA
-403 VGSGSYTCTGGLYAN
+403 GSYTCTGGLYAN
-418 APTNNNIYPSTFP
+418 APTSNNIYPSTFP

-437 NGIAKIDYTINSK
+437 NGIAKVDYTINSK
-450 HRISGMFWTGDYRA
+450 HRISGMYWTGDYRA

-472 NNLFNTGISVVSR
+472 NNLFNTGIYVISR
-485 TAVGNWIWNPSSTL
+485 TAVGNWIWTPSSTL
-499 VNEVRFGYD
+499 VNEFRIGYD
-508 SVSQGFTV
+508 SVSQGFTI
-516 GDQMIK
+516 GDQQII
-522 PDGTGGLCTASGCAG
+522 PDGSGGLCTATGCG
-537 GHYPLNSGVTI
+537 GKGYPLNSGVTI
-548 GGGLPFIQISGF
+548 GGGLPFIQIAGF

-568 GNPNGTRPGF
+568 GNPNGTRPGL

-593 LRGKHAFKF
+593 LRGKHALKF
-602 GGEITHIEA
+602 GGEVTHIEA
-611 DQLTTDF
+611 DQVTTDF
-618 RGVLVLF
+618 RGALVLF
-625 QGAGTNNAANA
+625 AGGQTPGITDCTDPKNNPI
-636 LSCPPPNPTNA
+636 SC
-647 SCSTPLEDFF
+647 PLEDFF
-657 AGNPGKGIVT
+657 SGTPQKGIVNI
-667 VGNGTR
+667 GHGIR

-688 HIKPRWMLNLGLR
+688 RIKPRWMLNLGLR

-733 PTLWKPN
+733 STLWKPN

-796 AASCNTPGS
+796 GASCNTPGS

-820 GQPNYNA
+820 GQPNYLGSVNSFGA
-827 SALNWNGVLFPQGK
+827 NKGPLDWNGVLFPQGG

-863 VVNYNINI
+863 VVNYNVNI
-871 QHSFSSNL
+871 QHSFSNNL

-888 QGRNLQSVRDI
+888 HGGNLQSVRDI
-899 NQCLLLPNPGPYT
+899 NQCLPSSSGT
-912 FGNAANCVRPYDGHA
+912 CVRPYDGHA
-927 AGPGVP
+927 AGPGIP

-950 ESHSIYNSL
+950 ESRSNYNSL

-1057 DDISSLGSGVGDF
+1057 DDFSTGGSGQGDF

-1092 CNGPGGVGSGT
+1092 CSGFT
-1103 GCSTTS
+1103 VVAGAANSSGASCTSTS
-1109 GITGFVT
+1109 GITGIVT
-1116 CAAGSD
+1116 PVSADPAAC
-1122 LVALNCASTSSAL
+1122 VK
-1135 PSVSTMWGKCTT
+1135 V
-1147 DAPDPS
+1147 APDPN
-1153 TLAHAG
+1153 TLAAAG
-1159 CFVKGNSVMTPP
+1159 CFIKGNSVMTPP
-1171 ANGTFGTMG
+1171 MNGTFGTMG

-1202 KERIG
+1202 KERFG

-1220 PIYANPYGST
+1220 PIFANPYGST

-1239 SNPGAL
+1239 SNPGTL
-1245 GCGCSTPDVAAGN
+1245 GCGCATPDGAAGN
-1258 PLVGSGSSRVMQMG
+1258 PLVGSGSSRVMQLG
-1272 LKLTF
+1272 FKFTF

>member
-1 MSSLRSESKRSW
+1 MSSLRSESKRFC

-21 QLFVGTM
+21 QLLVGTM
-28 GVLLLCLPVF
+28 GVLLLSLPLF
-38 SQGSFGRILGA
+38 SQGSFGRILGSI
-49 VTDQSGGV
+49 TDQSGGV
-57 VSGATVTVVDTQR
+57 ISGATVTVIDTQR
-70 GVARTLTTDE
+70 GVARTLTTDD

-87 TLIPGAYTIRAE
+87 TLIPGAYTVRAE

-106 ERQNIVLEVGHE
+106 ERQNVALEVGHE

-165 GRNYQNLLALR
+165 GRNYQNLMALR

-196 PDETVWMMDGV
+196 PDETVWMMDGII
-207 LNVSFYD
+207 NVSFYD
-214 ARQVGNSPSAFT
+214 ARQVGNAPSAFT

-236 IQEFNTQEN
+236 IQEFNTLEN

-259 VGIRSGTNS
+259 VGIRSGTNT
-268 LHGSAY
+268 LHGSGY

-285 NTFNPALNPDGTC
+285 NTFNPALAADGSCT
-298 RAGVPVIQCD
+298 RGLPSQCD

-337 GLRSKIGNIFV
+337 GLRSLIGNIFV
-348 VQAPATGAGLGPANS
+348 VQAPATGTLGSPANS
-363 MVDAIKALQTA
+363 MVDAIGALQAA
-374 GFTTLCSST
+374 GFNQLCSSS
-383 VTTSCLSSP
+383 VTTKCLSSP
-392 SLNLLGCTATP
+392 SLDLLGCSGTPATA
-403 VGSGSYTCTGGLYAN
+403 GSYTCTGGLYAN
-418 APTNNNIYPSTFP
+418 APANNNNYPSTFP

-437 NGIAKIDYTINSK
+437 NGIAKIDYSINSK

-485 TAVGNWIWNPSSTL
+485 TVVGNWIWTPTSTL
-499 VNEVRFGYD
+499 VNEFRIGYD

-516 GDQMIK
+516 GDQKII
-522 PDGTGGLCTASGCAG
+522 PDGTGGLCTASGCGG
-537 GHYPLNSGVTI
+537 GHYPLNSGVTV

-568 GNPNGTRPGF
+568 GNPNGTRPGL

-593 LRGKHAFKF
+593 LRGKHALKF
-602 GGEITHIEA
+602 GGEVTHIEA
-611 DQLTTDF
+611 DQVIQDF
-618 RGVLVLF
+618 RGALVLF
-625 QGAGTNNAANA
+625 SGGQTFGI
-636 LSCPPPNPTNA
+636 PN
-647 SCSTPLEDFF
+647 STPLEDFF
-657 AGNPGKGIVT
+657 SGTPGKGIVNIGDG
-667 VGNGTR
+667 VR

-688 HIKPRWMLNLGLR
+688 RIKPRLMLNLGLR
-701 YEYATPIRE
+701 YEYASPIRE
-710 VNNLFGNFDPKL
+710 VNNLLGNFDPKL

-740 PHNFSPRVGFAWDVM
+740 THNFSPRVGLAWDVR
-755 GNGTTVVRAASSV
+755 GNGNTVVRAASSV

-796 AASCNTPGS
+796 AATCNTPGS
-805 NGCPASGNFGGTIDL
+805 NGCPASGNFGGTINL
-820 GQPNYNA
+820 GQPNYIGSVNA
-827 SALNWNGVLFPQGK
+827 ATPVPTGLNWNGVLFPQGA
-841 LSCTTSS
+841 LSCTLTSQ
-848 TCSLYA
+848 CSLYA

-863 VVNYNINI
+863 VVNYNLNI
-871 QHSFSSNL
+871 QHMITSNL

-888 QGRNLQSVRDI
+888 EGRNLQAVRDI
-899 NQCLLLPNPGPYT
+899 NQCLLLPNPGPYL
-912 FGNAANCVRPYDGHA
+912 GQGSGSCVRPYDGHA
-927 AGPGVP
+927 ASPGVP

-950 ESHSIYNSL
+950 ESHSNYNSL

-995 QDSTHLGREYASSD
+995 QDSTHLQREYASSD

-1025 GKKGYGQLLEGWK
+1025 GIKGHGQLLEGWK

-1057 DDISSLGSGVGDF
+1057 DDISTGGTQLGDLN
-1070 TDRWDFFGN
+1070 DRWDFFGN

-1092 CNGPGGVGSGT
+1092 CSFPNAPAATVVTLANIGAAS
-1103 GCSTTS
+1103 CSSTS
-1109 GITGFVT
+1109 GITGIVT
-1116 CAAGSD
+1116 PLPSSLGAQCTA
-1122 LVALNCASTSSAL
+1122 VALDASTLKA
-1135 PSVSTMWGKCTT
+1135 
-1147 DAPDPS
+1147 
-1153 TLAHAG
+1153 AG

-1171 ANGTFGTMG
+1171 ANGTFGNMG

-1202 KERIG
+1202 KERVG

-1258 PLVGSGSSRVMQMG
+1258 PLVGSGSSRVMQLG
-1272 LKLTF
+1272 LKITY

>member
-1 MSSLRSESKRSW
+1 MSSLLSAGKRPW
-13 GVRFRKAV
+13 RVRFPKALPLV
-21 QLFVGTM
+21 VGTM
-28 GVLLLCLPVF
+28 GALLLCLPLF
-38 SQGSFGRILGA
+38 SQGNFGRILGA

-57 VSGATVTVVDTQR
+57 ISGATVTVLDTER

-80 AGEYNAP
+80 AGAYNAP
-87 TLIPGAYTIRAE
+87 TLIPGTYTVRAE
-99 AKGFKKV
+99 AKGFKRV
-106 ERQNIVLEVGHE
+106 ERQNVVLEVGHE

-165 GRNYQNLLALR
+165 GRNYQNLMSLR

-207 LNVSFYD
+207 INVSFYD
-214 ARQVGNSPSAFT
+214 ARQVGNAPSAFT

-236 IQEFNTQEN
+236 IQEFNTLEN

-285 NTFNPALNPDGTC
+285 NTFNPALAPDGTC
-298 RAGVPVIQCD
+298 TRGLPSQCD
-308 KLPAELEQF
+308 KLPAELKQF

-337 GLRSKIGNIFV
+337 GLRSLIGNIFV
-348 VQAPATGAGLGPANS
+348 VQAPATGTLGSPANS
-363 MVDAIKALQTA
+363 MVDAIGALQAA
-374 GFTTLCSST
+374 GFNQLCSST
-383 VTTSCLSSP
+383 VTTKCLSSP
-392 SLNLLGCTATP
+392 SLDLLGCSGTPATA
-403 VGSGSYTCTGGLYAN
+403 GSYACTGGLYAN
-418 APTNNNIYPSTFP
+418 APSNNNNYPSTFP

-485 TAVGNWIWNPSSTL
+485 TAVGNWIWTPSSTL
-499 VNEVRFGYD
+499 VNELRFGYD
-508 SVSQGFTV
+508 SVSQGFTI
-516 GDQMIK
+516 GDQNIV
-522 PDGTGGLCTASGCAG
+522 PDGSGGLCTATGCG
-537 GHYPLNSGVTI
+537 GKGYPLNSGVTV
-548 GGGLPFIQISGF
+548 GGGLPFIQIAGF

-568 GNPNGTRPGF
+568 GNPNGTRPGL
-578 TGPSPYYDFQDSISY
+578 TGPSPYFDFQDSISY

-602 GGEITHIEA
+602 GGEVTHIEA
-611 DQLTTDF
+611 DQVTQDF
-618 RGVLVLF
+618 RGALVLF
-625 QGAGTNNAANA
+625 AGGQTPGLIDCTDPNNKPI
-636 LSCPPPNPTNA
+636 SC
-647 SCSTPLEDFF
+647 PLEDFF
-657 AGNPGKGIVT
+657 SGNPQKGIVNI
-667 VGNGTR
+667 GNGNR

-688 HIKPRWMLNLGLR
+688 HIKPRVMLNLGLR

-710 VNNLFGNFDPKL
+710 VNNLFGNFDPNL

-740 PHNFSPRVGFAWDVM
+740 RHNFSPRVGFAWDVM

-796 AASCNTPGS
+796 GACNVTITPGQTCAQA
-805 NGCPASGNFGGTIDL
+805 GGQTFGGTIDL
-820 GQPNYNA
+820 GQPNYIGSINNGGQ
-827 SALNWNGVLFPQGK
+827 LDWNGVLFPQGG
-841 LSCTTSS
+841 LSCTASS

-863 VVNYNINI
+863 VVNYNVNI

-888 QGRNLQSVRDI
+888 QGRNLQAVRDI
-899 NQCLLLPNPGPYT
+899 NQCAPNPDPT
-912 FGNAANCVRPYDGHA
+912 QCANGTSRPFA
-927 AGPGVP
+927 K
-933 ASLGNFPYLG
+933 FPYLG

-950 ESHSIYNSL
+950 ESHSNYNSL

-995 QDSTHLGREYASSD
+995 QDSTHLEREYASSD

-1057 DDISSLGSGVGDF
+1057 DDFSTGGSGQGDF
-1070 TDRWDFFGN
+1070 NDRWDFFGN
-1079 PSDFKSGSSSIPF
+1079 PNDFKSGPSSIPW
-1092 CNGPGGVGSGT
+1092 CSGFT
-1103 GCSTTS
+1103 VKTDGTANSSGASCTSTS
-1109 GITGFVT
+1109 GITGIVT
-1116 CAAGSD
+1116 PINVDPGAC
-1122 LVALNCASTSSAL
+1122 VK
-1135 PSVSTMWGKCTT
+1135 V
-1147 DAPDPS
+1147 APDPN
-1153 TLAHAG
+1153 TLASAG
-1159 CFVKGNSVMTPP
+1159 CFIKGNSVMTPP
-1171 ANGTFGTMG
+1171 KNGTFGTMG
-1180 RNIFRDSA
+1180 RNLFRDSA

-1258 PLVGSGSSRVMQMG
+1258 PLVGSGSSRVMQLG
-1272 LKLTF
+1272 LKLTY

>member
-1 MSSLRSESKRSW
+1 M
-13 GVRFRKAV
+13 
-21 QLFVGTM
+21 
-28 GVLLLCLPVF
+28 
-38 SQGSFGRILGA
+38 
-49 VTDQSGGV
+49 
-57 VSGATVTVVDTQR
+57 
-70 GVARTLTTDE
+70 
-80 AGEYNAP
+80 
-87 TLIPGAYTIRAE
+87 
-99 AKGFKKV
+99 
-106 ERQNIVLEVGHE
+106 
-118 VRIDLTL
+118 
-125 QPGAQEQT
+125 
-133 ITITEAV
+133 
-140 PLVETTN
+140 
-147 ATLGGT
+147 
-153 LENTEINDMPLN
+153 
-165 GRNYQNLLALR
+165 ALR
-176 PGIMV
+176 PGIMI

-207 LNVSFYD
+207 INVSFYD
-214 ARQVGNSPSAFT
+214 ARQVGNAPSAFT

-236 IQEFNTQEN
+236 IQEFNTLEN
-245 PKAEYGWKPGATVN
+245 PKAEYGWKPGAVVN
-259 VGIRSGTNS
+259 VGIRSGTNT

-285 NTFNPALNPDGTC
+285 NVFNPALAPDGSCT
-298 RAGVPVIQCD
+298 RGLPSQCD

-317 GAVVGGPIKKDKLF
+317 GAVVGGPIVKDKLF

-337 GLRSKIGNIFV
+337 GLRSLIGNIFV

-363 MVDAIKALQTA
+363 MVDAITALQNA
-374 GFTTLCSST
+374 GFNTLCSST
-383 VTTSCLSSP
+383 VITSCLSSP
-392 SLNLLGCTATP
+392 SLNLLGCTGTPATA
-403 VGSGSYTCTGGLYAN
+403 GSYSCTGGLYAN
-418 APTNNNIYPSTFP
+418 APTNNNNYPSTFP
-431 NQNVTD
+431 NRNVTD

-485 TAVGNWIWNPSSTL
+485 TAVGNWIWTPNSTL
-499 VNEVRFGYD
+499 VNEFRFGYD
-508 SVSQGFTV
+508 SVTQGFTI
-516 GDQMIK
+516 GDQQII
-522 PDGTGGLCTASGCAG
+522 PDGSGGLCTATGCG
-537 GHYPLNSGVTI
+537 GKGYPLNSGVTV

-568 GNPNGTRPGF
+568 GNPNATRPGL
-578 TGPSPYYDFQDSISY
+578 TGPSPYSDYQDSISY
-593 LRGKHAFKF
+593 LRGKHALKF
-602 GGEITHIEA
+602 GGEITDIEA
-611 DQLTTDF
+611 NQVTQDF
-618 RGVLVLF
+618 RGALVLF
-625 QGAGTNNAANA
+625 SGGQTPGVSDCSGV
-636 LSCPPPNPTNA
+636 SC
-647 SCSTPLEDFF
+647 PLEDFF
-657 AGNPGKGIVT
+657 SGTPQKGIVNI
-667 VGNGTR
+667 GNGNR

-688 HIKPRWMLNLGLR
+688 RIKPRWMLNLGLR
-701 YEYATPIRE
+701 YEYASPIRE

-796 AASCNTPGS
+796 GACNVTVIPGQT
-805 NGCPASGNFGGTIDL
+805 CAQSGGQTFGGTIDL
-820 GQPNYNA
+820 GQPNYIGSVNA
-827 SALNWNGVLFPQGK
+827 SAANRGPLDWNGVLFPQGG
-841 LSCTTSS
+841 LSCTISS
-848 TCSLYA
+848 QCSLYA

-888 QGRNLQSVRDI
+888 HGGNLQAVRDI
-899 NQCLLLPNPGPYT
+899 NQCLLLPNPGPYS
-912 FGNAANCVRPYDGHA
+912 FGSGACVRPYDGHA
-927 AGPGVP
+927 ASPGIP

-943 IINFVDN
+943 IINYVDN
-950 ESHSIYNSL
+950 ESRSNYNSL

-995 QDSTHLGREYASSD
+995 QDSTHLEREYASSD
-1009 FDVRHRLTVTA
+1009 FDVRHRLTITA
-1020 SYELP
+1020 SYEIP

-1057 DDISSLGSGVGDF
+1057 DDISSAGSGLGDL

-1079 PSDFKSGSSSIPF
+1079 PSDFKSGSSSIPW
-1092 CNGPGGVGSGT
+1092 CSGFT
-1103 GCSTTS
+1103 VNPDGTANSSGASCTSTS
-1109 GITGFVT
+1109 GITGIVT
-1116 CAAGSD
+1116 PVSADPAAC
-1122 LVALNCASTSSAL
+1122 VK
-1135 PSVSTMWGKCTT
+1135 V
-1147 DAPDPS
+1147 APDPT
-1153 TLAHAG
+1153 TLAAAG
-1159 CFVKGNSVMTPP
+1159 CFIKGNSVMTPP
-1171 ANGTFGTMG
+1171 QNGTFGTMG

-1188 FKNVDFSVFKSFKF
+1188 FKNVDFSVFKDFKF
-1202 KERIG
+1202 RERFG

-1258 PLVGSGSSRVMQMG
+1258 PLVGSGSSRVMQLG

>member
-1 MSSLRSESKRSW
+1 MSSLRSEGKTSW
-13 GVRFRKAV
+13 RVRFRKVV
-21 QLFVGTM
+21 QLLVGTM
-28 GVLLLCLPVF
+28 GVLLLSVPLF
-38 SQGSFGRILGA
+38 SQGNFGRILGD

-57 VSGATVTVVDTQR
+57 VSGATVTVLDTQR
-70 GVARTLTTDE
+70 GVSRTLTTDE

-87 TLIPGAYTIRAE
+87 TLIPGTYTVRVE
-99 AKGFKKV
+99 AKGFKKI
-106 ERQNIVLEVGHE
+106 ERQNVVLEVGHE

-165 GRNYQNLLALR
+165 GRNYQSLMALR
-176 PGIMV
+176 PGIMI

-207 LNVSFYD
+207 INVSFYD
-214 ARQVGNSPSAFT
+214 ARQVGNAPSAFT

-236 IQEFNTQEN
+236 IQEFNTLEN
-245 PKAEYGWKPGATVN
+245 PKAEYGWKPGAVVN
-259 VGIRSGTNS
+259 VGIRSGTNT

-274 AFGRY
+274 AFGRD
-279 VGWDAR
+279 VAWDAR
-285 NTFNPALNPDGTC
+285 NVFNPALAADGTC
-298 RAGVPVIQCD
+298 TRGLPSQCD

-317 GAVVGGPIKKDKLF
+317 GGVVGGPIVKDKLF

-337 GLRSKIGNIFV
+337 GLRSTIGNIFV

-363 MVDAIKALQTA
+363 MVDAITALQTA
-374 GFTTLCSST
+374 GFTQLCSST
-383 VTTSCLSSP
+383 VITSCLSAP
-392 SLNLLGCTATP
+392 SLNLLGCSGTPATA
-403 VGSGSYTCTGGLYAN
+403 GSYTCTGGLYAN
-418 APTNNNIYPSTFP
+418 APSNNNNYPSTFP
-431 NQNVTD
+431 NRNVTD
-437 NGIAKIDYTINSK
+437 NGIAKVDYSINSN

-485 TAVGNWIWNPSSTL
+485 TFVGNWIWTPSSTL
-499 VNEVRFGYD
+499 VNEFRIGYD
-508 SVSQGFTV
+508 SVTQGFTV
-516 GDQMIK
+516 GDQNII
-522 PDGTGGLCTASGCAG
+522 PDGTGGLCTATGCAG
-537 GHYPLNSGVTI
+537 GHYPLNSGVTV
-548 GGGLPFIQISGF
+548 GGGLPFIQIAGF

-568 GNPNGTRPGF
+568 GNPNGTRPGL
-578 TGPSPYYDFQDSISY
+578 TGPSPYTDYQDSISY
-593 LRGKHAFKF
+593 LLGKHAFKF
-602 GGEITHIEA
+602 GAEITHIEA
-611 DQLTTDF
+611 DQDTTDF

-625 QGAGTNNAANA
+625 NGGQTPGITGG
-636 LSCPPPNPTNA
+636 
-647 SCSTPLEDFF
+647 STPLEDFF
-657 AGNPGKGIVT
+657 SGTPSKGIVT
-667 VGNGTR
+667 VGDGTR

-688 HIKPRWMLNLGLR
+688 RIKPRVMLNLGLR
-701 YEYATPIRE
+701 YEYASPIRE

-740 PHNFSPRVGFAWDVM
+740 THNFSPRVGFAWDVR

-791 AQDPS
+791 AEDPS
-796 AASCNTPGS
+796 GASCNTPGTS
-805 NGCPASGNFGGTIDL
+805 GCPASGNFGGTINL
-820 GQPNYNA
+820 GQPNFIGSVNA
-827 SALNWNGVLFPQGK
+827 ATPVPTGLDWNGVLFPLGGAQGG
-841 LSCTTSS
+841 LSCTATSQ
-848 TCSLYA
+848 CSLYA

-863 VVNYNINI
+863 VVNYNVNI

-888 QGRNLQSVRDI
+888 HGSDLQAVRDI
-899 NQCLLLPNPGPYT
+899 NQCLLLPNPGPYL
-912 FGNAANCVRPYDGHA
+912 GAGVGGSCVRPYDGHLA
-927 AGPGVP
+927 SPGVP
-933 ASLGNFPYLG
+933 ASLGDFPYLG
-943 IINFVDN
+943 IINYVDN
-950 ESHSIYNSL
+950 ESHSNYNSL

-995 QDSTHLGREYASSD
+995 QDSTHLEKEYASSD

-1057 DDISSLGSGVGDF
+1057 DDISTGGSGLGDL

-1079 PSDFKSGSSSIPF
+1079 PGDFKSGSSSIPW
-1092 CNGPGGVGSGT
+1092 CSGFT
-1103 GCSTTS
+1103 VNPDGTANSSAASCSSTS
-1109 GITGFVT
+1109 GITGIVT
-1116 CAAGSD
+1116 PISADPAAC
-1122 LVALNCASTSSAL
+1122 VK
-1135 PSVSTMWGKCTT
+1135 V
-1147 DAPDPS
+1147 APDPT
-1153 TLAHAG
+1153 TLAAAG
-1159 CFVKGNSVMTPP
+1159 CFIKGNSVMTPP

-1180 RNIFRDSA
+1180 RNIFRDSG

-1207 AEFRVEFFNVFNH
+1207 AEFRAEFFNVFNH

-1258 PLVGSGSSRVMQMG
+1258 PLVGSGSSRVMQLG

>member
-1 MSSLRSESKRSW
+1 M
-13 GVRFRKAV
+13 
-21 QLFVGTM
+21 VGAM
-28 GVLLLCLPVF
+28 GVLLLCAPLF
-38 SQGSFGRILGA
+38 SQGSNGRILGN

-57 VSGATVTVVDTQR
+57 VSGATVTIIDKDR

-87 TLIPGAYTIRAE
+87 TLIPGDYTVRAE

-106 ERQNIVLEVGHE
+106 ERQNVVLEVGHE

-165 GRNYQNLLALR
+165 GRNYQNLMALR

-207 LNVSFYD
+207 INVSFYD
-214 ARQVGNSPSAFT
+214 ARQVGNAPSAFT

-236 IQEFNTQEN
+236 IQEFNTLEN

-259 VGIRSGTNS
+259 VGIRSGTNT
-268 LHGSAY
+268 LHGSGY

-298 RAGVPVIQCD
+298 RAGVPTIQCD

-317 GAVVGGPIKKDKLF
+317 GSVVGGPIVKDKLF

-348 VQAPATGAGLGPANS
+348 VQAPATGAGLGTANS
-363 MVDAIKALQTA
+363 MVDAINCLAFPSVANCGT
-374 GFTTLCSST
+374 GTGVVPSSA
-383 VTTSCLSSP
+383 VPVSP
-392 SLNLLGCTATP
+392 VSLKLLGCTTGAT
-403 VGSGSYTCTGGLYAN
+403 SSATACTGGLYAN
-418 APTNNNIYPSTFP
+418 APANNNIYPSTFP

-485 TAVGNWIWNPSSTL
+485 TAVGNWIWTPSSTL
-499 VNEVRFGYD
+499 VNEFRFGYD

-516 GDQMIK
+516 GDQNII
-522 PDGTGGLCTASGCAG
+522 PDGTGGLCNASGCGG
-537 GHYPLNSGVTI
+537 GHYPLNSGVKI

-578 TGPSPYYDFQDSISY
+578 TGPSPYSDYQDSLSY

-602 GGEITHIEA
+602 GGEVTQIEA
-611 DQLTTDF
+611 DQVTSDF

-625 QGAGTNNAANA
+625 SGGQTPGITAG
-636 LSCPPPNPTNA
+636 
-647 SCSTPLEDFF
+647 STPLEDFF
-657 AGNPGKGIVT
+657 SGNPGKGIVT
-667 VGNGTR
+667 VGSGNR

-688 HIKPRWMLNLGLR
+688 RIKPRWMLNLGLR

-710 VNNLFGNFDPKL
+710 VNNLFGNFDPTL

-733 PTLWKPN
+733 STLWKPN

-791 AQDPS
+791 AQDPT
-796 AASCNTPGS
+796 AAQLCLGPTGTN
-805 NGCPASGNFGGTIDL
+805 CHSGGGTIDL
-820 GQPNYNA
+820 GQPNFIGSINNGGQ
-827 SALNWNGVLFPQGK
+827 LDWNGVLFPPGA
-841 LSCTTSS
+841 LTCSTTSQ
-848 TCSLYA
+848 CSLYA

-888 QGRNLQSVRDI
+888 QGHSLQAVRDI
-899 NQCLLLPNPGPYT
+899 NQCLLLPNPGPYLGA
-912 FGNAANCVRPYDGHA
+912 GNGGKCTRPYDGHLA
-927 AGPGVP
+927 SPGVP

-995 QDSTHLGREYASSD
+995 QDSTHLQREYASSD

-1025 GKKGYGQLLEGWK
+1025 GKKGFGQLLEGWK

-1057 DDISSLGSGVGDF
+1057 DDISSGGTQLGDL

-1092 CNGPGGVGSGT
+1092 CNGPGGAGSGT

-1122 LVALNCASTSSAL
+1122 VVALNCASTSSAL

-1147 DAPDPS
+1147 DAPDPT
-1153 TLAHAG
+1153 TLAHTG

-1207 AEFRVEFFNVFNH
+1207 AEFRWELFNVFNH

-1258 PLVGSGSSRVMQMG
+1258 PLVGSGSSRVMQLG
-1272 LKLTF
+1272 LKITY

>member
-1 MSSLRSESKRSW
+1 MSSLRSASKASW

-21 QLFVGTM
+21 QLLFGTM
-28 GVLLLCLPVF
+28 GVLLLCLPLF
-38 SQGSFGRILGA
+38 SQGSSGRILGD

-57 VSGATVTVVDTQR
+57 VSGATVTVLDTQR

-87 TLIPGAYTIRAE
+87 NLIPGAYTVRAE
-99 AKGFKKV
+99 AKGFKRV

-165 GRNYQNLLALR
+165 GRNYQNLMALR

-207 LNVSFYD
+207 INVSFYD
-214 ARQVGNSPSAFT
+214 ARQVGNAPSAFT

-236 IQEFNTQEN
+236 IQEFNTLEN

-259 VGIRSGTNS
+259 VGIRSGTNT

-274 AFGRY
+274 AFGRD

-285 NTFNPALNPDGTC
+285 NVFNPALASDGTC
-298 RAGVPVIQCD
+298 TRGLPSQCD

-317 GAVVGGPIKKDKLF
+317 GGVVGGPILKDKLF

-337 GLRSKIGNIFV
+337 GLRSTIGNIFV

-363 MVDAIKALQTA
+363 MVDAIGALQAA
-374 GFTTLCSST
+374 GFNQLCSST

-392 SLNLLGCTATP
+392 SLNLLGCSGTPATA
-403 VGSGSYTCTGGLYAN
+403 GSYTCTGGLYAN
-418 APTNNNIYPSTFP
+418 APANNNNYPSTFP
-431 NQNVTD
+431 NRNVTD
-437 NGIAKIDYTINSK
+437 NGIAKVDYTINSK

-472 NNLFNTGISVVSR
+472 NNLFNTGISVISR
-485 TAVGNWIWNPSSTL
+485 TAVGNWIWTPSSTL
-499 VNEVRFGYD
+499 VNEFRIGYD
-508 SVSQGFTV
+508 SVTQGFTV
-516 GDQMIK
+516 GDQNII
-522 PDGTGGLCTASGCAG
+522 PDGSGGLCTATGCG
-537 GHYPLNSGVTI
+537 GKGYPLNSGVTV

-568 GNPNGTRPGF
+568 GNPNGTRPGL

-602 GGEITHIEA
+602 GGEITDIEA
-611 DQLTTDF
+611 DQVTSDF

-625 QGAGTNNAANA
+625 SGGQTPGISDCNG
-636 LSCPPPNPTNA
+636 A
-647 SCSTPLEDFF
+647 SCPLEDFF
-657 AGNPGKGIVT
+657 SGTPGKGIVSI
-667 VGNGTR
+667 GNGNR

-688 HIKPRWMLNLGLR
+688 RIKPRWMLNLGLR
-701 YEYATPIRE
+701 YEYASPIKE

-722 GIVQQGQASVG
+722 GMVQQGQASVG

-740 PHNFSPRVGFAWDVM
+740 PHNFSPRVGFAWDVR

-791 AQDPS
+791 AQDPTG
-796 AASCNTPGS
+796 ACNVTVTPGQT
-805 NGCPASGNFGGTIDL
+805 CAQSGGQTFGGTIDL
-820 GQPNYNA
+820 GQPNYIGSVNGTGGGQ
-827 SALNWNGVLFPQGK
+827 LNWNGVLFPQGG
-841 LSCTTSS
+841 LSCTQTSQ
-848 TCSLYA
+848 CSLYA

-888 QGRNLQSVRDI
+888 HGANLQSVRDI
-899 NQCLLLPNPGPYT
+899 NQCLLLPNPGPYL
-912 FGNAANCVRPYDGHA
+912 GQGSGSCVRPYDGHA
-927 AGPGVP
+927 ASAGVP

-950 ESHSIYNSL
+950 ESRSNYNSL

-995 QDSTHLGREYASSD
+995 QDSTHLQREYASSD
-1009 FDVRHRLTVTA
+1009 FDVRNRLTVTA

-1025 GKKGYGQLLEGWK
+1025 GIKGYGQLLEGWK

-1057 DDISSLGSGVGDF
+1057 DDISTGGTQLGDL

-1092 CNGPGGVGSGT
+1092 CSFPNAQPLAVVTLATIGAAS
-1103 GCSTTS
+1103 CSSTS
-1109 GITGFVT
+1109 GITGIVT
-1116 CAAGSD
+1116 
-1122 LVALNCASTSSAL
+1122 AL
-1135 PSVSTMWGKCTT
+1135 PSSLGAQCTAV
-1147 DAPDPS
+1147 APDAS
-1153 TLAHAG
+1153 TLAAAG

-1171 ANGTFGTMG
+1171 MNGTFGTMG

-1188 FKNVDFSVFKSFKF
+1188 FKNVDFSVFKSFRF
-1202 KERIG
+1202 KERFG
-1207 AEFRVEFFNVFNH
+1207 AEFRAEFFNVFNH

-1258 PLVGSGSSRVMQMG
+1258 PLIGSGSSRVMQLG